1 MVTSPPY
8 KASKEYDQ
16 DLSLEIPGFVGTVW
30 QENTGGAPGGR
41 ACINV
46 ANLGRKPYIPL
57 HSYIIEQMIEIGFY
71 AVNHLN
77 KAATRTLLRLG

>member
-8 KASKEYDQ
+8 AVGKDYDE
-16 DLSLEIPGFVGTVW
+16 DLSFEEYRKLLRNAWKETKRVLV
-30 QENTGGAPGGR
+30 PGGR

-57 HSYIIEQMIEIGFY
+57 HAYIIQDMQ
-71 AVNHLN
+71 
-77 KAATRTLLRLG
+77 RLGFNDARRDYLG